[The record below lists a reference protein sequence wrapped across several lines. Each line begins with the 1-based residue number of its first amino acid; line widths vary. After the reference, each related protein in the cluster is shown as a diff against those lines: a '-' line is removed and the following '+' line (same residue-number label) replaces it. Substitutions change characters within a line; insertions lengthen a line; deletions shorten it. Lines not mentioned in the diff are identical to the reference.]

1 MNNII
6 EIKQLEKK
14 YGNKEVLKGLNL
26 TISSGQIVG
35 LLGPNGCGKTTL
47 IKTIVGLIKDY
58 KGTILIDGNPP
69 NTYTKSIVSY
79 LPEKTYL
86 SNWMTVKDAFYLF
99 NDFYTSSMHT
109 SDFSKFNIE
118 KARDMAYSLHLEETQ
133 KITTM
138 SKGMQEKIQ
147 LILVMS
153 REAKIY
159 ILDEPIGGVDP
170 AARDYILST
179 ILKNYSSESSILLS
193 THLIHDV
200 ERIFDKVL
208 FLKDGKIELDEYVD
222 TIREQKGLSID
233 ALFREVYK
241 I

>member
-99 NDFYTSSMHT
+99 NDFYTN
-109 SDFSKFNIE
+109 FNIE
-118 KARDMAYSLHLEETQ
+118 KARDIAYSLHLEETQ

-179 ILKNYSSESSILLS
+179 ISKNYSSESSILLS

>member
-99 NDFYTSSMHT
+99 NDFYTN
-109 SDFSKFNIE
+109 FNIE

-147 LILVMS
+147 LILVLS

>member
-99 NDFYTSSMHT
+99 NDFYTN
-109 SDFSKFNIE
+109 FNIE

-170 AARDYILST
+170 AARDYILNT

>member
-1 MNNII
+1 M
-6 EIKQLEKK
+6 
-14 YGNKEVLKGLNL
+14 
-26 TISSGQIVG
+26 
-35 LLGPNGCGKTTL
+35 

-99 NDFYTSSMHT
+99 NDFYTN
-109 SDFSKFNIE
+109 FNIE

>member
-6 EIKQLEKK
+6 EIKELEKK

-26 TISSGQIVG
+26 TIGSGQIVG

-47 IKTIVGLIKDY
+47 LKTIVGLIKDY
-58 KGTILIDGNPP
+58 KGTVLIDGNAP

-86 SNWMTVKDAFYLF
+86 SNWMTIKDAFSLF
-99 NDFYTSSMHT
+99 SDFYTN
-109 SDFSKFNIE
+109 FNIE
-118 KARDMAYSLHLEETQ
+118 KARDMATSLQLEEKQ
-133 KITTM
+133 KIATM

-179 ILKNYSSESSILLS
+179 ILKNYSNESSILLS

-208 FLKDGKIELDEYVD
+208 FLKNGKIELDEYVD

-233 ALFREVYK
+233 ALFREVYRV
-241 I
+241 

>member
-1 MNNII
+1 MSNII
-6 EIKQLEKK
+6 EINNLQKK
-14 YGNKEVLKGLNL
+14 YGHKEVLKGLNL

-47 IKTIVGLIKDY
+47 LKTIVGLIKDNT
-58 KGTILIDGNPP
+58 GSILIDGNPP
-69 NTYTKSIVSY
+69 NIHTKSIVSY

-86 SNWMTVKDAFYLF
+86 SNWMTVKDAFSLF
-99 NDFYTSSMHT
+99 NDFYA
-109 SDFSKFNIE
+109 DFNIQ
-118 KARDMAYSLHLEETQ
+118 KARDMANALNLEEKQ
-133 KITTM
+133 KISTM

-153 REAKIY
+153 RESKIY

-208 FLKDGKIELDEYVD
+208 FLKSGKIEIDEYVD
-222 TIREQKGLSID
+222 TLREQKGMSID
-233 ALFREVYK
+233 ALFREVYRV
-241 I
+241 

>member
-99 NDFYTSSMHT
+99 NDFYTN
-109 SDFSKFNIE
+109 FNIE
-118 KARDMAYSLHLEETQ
+118 KERDMAYSLHLEETQ

>member
-99 NDFYTSSMHT
+99 NDFYTN
-109 SDFSKFNIE
+109 FNIE

-170 AARDYILST
+170 AARDYILNT

-233 ALFREVYK
+233 ALFREVYRV
-241 I
+241 

>member
-6 EIKQLEKK
+6 EIKNLQKK
-14 YGNKEVLKGLNL
+14 YGNKEVLKELNL

-47 IKTIVGLIKDY
+47 LKTIVGLIKDY
-58 KGTILIDGNPP
+58 TGSILIDNNPP

-86 SNWMTVKDAFYLF
+86 SNWMTVKDAFSLF
-99 NDFYTSSMHT
+99 SDFYT
-109 SDFSKFNIE
+109 DFNMQ
-118 KARDMAYSLHLEETQ
+118 KARDMADSLNLEEKQ
-133 KITTM
+133 KISTM
-138 SKGMQEKIQ
+138 SKGMQEKVQ

-153 REAKIY
+153 RESKIY

-208 FLKDGKIELDEYVD
+208 FLKNGKIEIDEYVD
-222 TIREQKGLSID
+222 TIREQKGMSID
-233 ALFREVYK
+233 ALFREVYR

>member
-99 NDFYTSSMHT
+99 NDFYTN
-109 SDFSKFNIE
+109 FNIE
-118 KARDMAYSLHLEETQ
+118 KARDIAYSLHLEETQ

>member
-6 EIKQLEKK
+6 EIKNLQKK
-14 YGNKEVLKGLNL
+14 YGNKEVLKELNV

-47 IKTIVGLIKDY
+47 LKTIVGLIKDY
-58 KGTILIDGNPP
+58 TGSILIDNNPP

-86 SNWMTVKDAFYLF
+86 SNWMTVKDAFSLF
-99 NDFYTSSMHT
+99 SDFYT
-109 SDFSKFNIE
+109 DFNMQ
-118 KARDMAYSLHLEETQ
+118 KARDMADSLNLEEKQ
-133 KITTM
+133 KISTM
-138 SKGMQEKIQ
+138 SKGMQEKVQ

-153 REAKIY
+153 RESKIY

-208 FLKDGKIELDEYVD
+208 FLKNGKIEIDEYVD
-222 TIREQKGLSID
+222 TIREQKGMSID
-233 ALFREVYK
+233 ALFREVYR

>member
-99 NDFYTSSMHT
+99 NDFYTN
-109 SDFSKFNIE
+109 FNIE

-153 REAKIY
+153 RESKIY

-208 FLKDGKIELDEYVD
+208 FLKSGKIEIDEYVD
-222 TIREQKGLSID
+222 TLREQKGMSID
-233 ALFREVYK
+233 ALFREVYRV
-241 I
+241 

>member
-1 MNNII
+1 MNNIV

-26 TISSGQIVG
+26 TIASGQIVG

-58 KGTILIDGNPP
+58 KGSVLIDGNTP

-86 SNWMTVKDAFYLF
+86 SNWMTVKDAFCLF
-99 NDFYTSSMHT
+99 DDFYTNL
-109 SDFSKFNIE
+109 NIE
-118 KARDMAYSLHLEETQ
+118 KARDMANSLHLEEKQ

-153 REAKIY
+153 REAKLY
-159 ILDEPIGGVDP
+159 VLDEPIGGVDP

-208 FLKDGKIELDEYVD
+208 FLKEGKIELDEYVD

-233 ALFREVYK
+233 VLFREVYRV
-241 I
+241 

>member
-86 SNWMTVKDAFYLF
+86 SNWMTVKRCF
-99 NDFYTSSMHT
+99 
-109 SDFSKFNIE
+109 
-118 KARDMAYSLHLEETQ
+118 
-133 KITTM
+133 
-138 SKGMQEKIQ
+138 
-147 LILVMS
+147 
-153 REAKIY
+153 
-159 ILDEPIGGVDP
+159 
-170 AARDYILST
+170 LS
-179 ILKNYSSESSILLS
+179 
-193 THLIHDV
+193 
-200 ERIFDKVL
+200 F
-208 FLKDGKIELDEYVD
+208 
-222 TIREQKGLSID
+222 
-233 ALFREVYK
+233 
-241 I
+241 

>member
-58 KGTILIDGNPP
+58 KGNILIEGNPP

-99 NDFYTSSMHT
+99 NDFYTN
-109 SDFSKFNIE
+109 FNIE

-179 ILKNYSSESSILLS
+179 ILKNYSNESSILLS

>member
-6 EIKQLEKK
+6 EIKELEKK

-26 TISSGQIVG
+26 TIGSGQIVG

-47 IKTIVGLIKDY
+47 LKTIVGLIKDY
-58 KGTILIDGNPP
+58 KGTVLIDGNAP

-86 SNWMTVKDAFYLF
+86 SNWMTVKDAFSLF
-99 NDFYTSSMHT
+99 SDFYTN
-109 SDFSKFNIE
+109 FNIE
-118 KARDMAYSLHLEETQ
+118 KARDMATSLQLEEKQ
-133 KITTM
+133 KIATM

-179 ILKNYSSESSILLS
+179 ILKNYSNESSILLS

-208 FLKDGKIELDEYVD
+208 FLKNGKIELDEYVD

-233 ALFREVYK
+233 ALFREVYRV
-241 I
+241 

>member
-86 SNWMTVKDAFYLF
+86 SNWMTVKDAFCLF
-99 NDFYTSSMHT
+99 DDFYTN
-109 SDFSKFNIE
+109 FNIE
-118 KARDMAYSLHLEETQ
+118 KARDMANSLHLEETQ

-153 REAKIY
+153 RESKIY
-159 ILDEPIGGVDP
+159 ILDEPIG
-170 AARDYILST
+170 
-179 ILKNYSSESSILLS
+179 
-193 THLIHDV
+193 
-200 ERIFDKVL
+200 
-208 FLKDGKIELDEYVD
+208 
-222 TIREQKGLSID
+222 
-233 ALFREVYK
+233 
-241 I
+241 

>member
-6 EIKQLEKK
+6 EIKELEKK

-26 TISSGQIVG
+26 TIGSGQIVG

-47 IKTIVGLIKDY
+47 LKTIVGLIKDY
-58 KGTILIDGNPP
+58 KGTVLIEGNAP

-86 SNWMTVKDAFYLF
+86 SNWMTVKDAFSLF
-99 NDFYTSSMHT
+99 SDFYTN
-109 SDFSKFNIE
+109 FNIE
-118 KARDMAYSLHLEETQ
+118 KARDMATSLQLEEKQ
-133 KITTM
+133 KIATM

-179 ILKNYSSESSILLS
+179 ILKNYSNESSILLS

-233 ALFREVYK
+233 ALFREVYRV
-241 I
+241 

>member
-1 MNNII
+1 M
-6 EIKQLEKK
+6 KKK

-99 NDFYTSSMHT
+99 NDFYTN
-109 SDFSKFNIE
+109 FNIE
-118 KARDMAYSLHLEETQ
+118 KARDIAYSLHLEETQ

>member
-1 MNNII
+1 MNNIV

-58 KGTILIDGNPP
+58 KGSVLIDGNSP

-86 SNWMTVKDAFYLF
+86 SNWMTVKDALCLF
-99 NDFYTSSMHT
+99 DDFYTN
-109 SDFSKFNIE
+109 FNIE
-118 KARDMAYSLHLEETQ
+118 KARDMANSLHLEEKQ

-138 SKGMQEKIQ
+138 SKGMQEKMQ

-153 REAKIY
+153 REAKLY
-159 ILDEPIGGVDP
+159 VLDEPIGGVDP

-233 ALFREVYK
+233 ELFREVYR

>member
-99 NDFYTSSMHT
+99 NDFYTN
-109 SDFSKFNIE
+109 FNIE

>member
-6 EIKQLEKK
+6 EIKELEKK

-26 TISSGQIVG
+26 TIGSGQIVG

-47 IKTIVGLIKDY
+47 LKTIVGLIKDY
-58 KGTILIDGNPP
+58 KGTVLIDGNAP

-86 SNWMTVKDAFYLF
+86 SNWMTVKDSFSLF
-99 NDFYTSSMHT
+99 SDFYTN
-109 SDFSKFNIE
+109 FNIE
-118 KARDMAYSLHLEETQ
+118 KARDMATSLQLEEKQ
-133 KITTM
+133 KIATM

-179 ILKNYSSESSILLS
+179 ILKNYSNESSILLS

-233 ALFREVYK
+233 ALFREVYRV
-241 I
+241 